1 MRQAQLAIIIIV
13 GTWCDEALIR
23 VAFDFAAA
31 LDKADMRTGISYV
44 LPECNSM
51 GMAMMRAP
59 SLEAAI
65 KRVEKE
71 RNITAVILEN
81 DLYRRIPA
89 AKADAFFSHC
99 KNVIVL
105 DSLHNHTTEKAH
117 VLIPAASFAEA
128 DGTLVNNEGRAQ
140 RFFQVFMP
148 ADAAIKESW
157 KWLWQMKAL
166 QAEAGHGQVRHPADL
181 RSALEKQFP
190 QFAGI
195 SGGAPPHDFRLHGE
209 AIPREPHRYSC

>member
-1 MRQAQLAIIIIV
+1 
-13 GTWCDEALIR
+13 
-23 VAFDFAAA
+23 
-31 LDKADMRTGISYV
+31 
-44 LPECNSM
+44 M
-51 GMAMMRAP
+51 GMARARALV
-59 SLEAAI
+59 LEAAI
-65 KRVEKE
+65 KRVEKDGNLFAAIRE
-71 RNITAVILEN
+71 NYLSRRN
-81 DLYRRIPA
+81 PA

-166 QAEAGHGQVRHPADL
+166 QAEAGNGQEHHPDDL
-181 RSALEKQFP
+181 LAKL
-190 QFAGI
+190 
-195 SGGAPPHDFRLHGE
+195 
-209 AIPREPHRYSC
+209 